1 MIFTIYCTFIYKL
14 QYVECVKYDGVIVGQ
29 KTKKIQRNNTGGPS
43 REISTESKPA
53 SLDDDYC
60 FLKINPVVIQYPVLF
75 WLKLELRGRHTQD
88 INSKQ
93 PLFISSLRRNYNTN

>member
-1 MIFTIYCTFIYKL
+1 M
-14 QYVECVKYDGVIVGQ
+14 KYDGVIVGQ

-75 WLKLELRGRHTQD
+75 
-88 INSKQ
+88 
-93 PLFISSLRRNYNTN
+93 